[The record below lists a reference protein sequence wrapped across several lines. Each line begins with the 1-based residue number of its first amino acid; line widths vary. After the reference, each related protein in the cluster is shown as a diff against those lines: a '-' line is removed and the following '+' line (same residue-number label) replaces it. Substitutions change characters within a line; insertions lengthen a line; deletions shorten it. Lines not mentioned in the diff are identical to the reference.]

1 MATSAFRISLGDAI
15 HKLGQGRDVLVN
27 SGACEVSQ
35 STNTSKVNQALIP
48 LVMAGKWDTPWTV
61 VSDADAGHTSTER
74 NGVIDS
80 R

>member
-1 MATSAFRISLGDAI
+1 MR
-15 HKLGQGRDVLVN
+15 
-27 SGACEVSQ
+27 Q
-35 STNTSKVNQALIP
+35 STITRNVNQALIP

-61 VSDADAGHTSTER
+61 VTDADAGHTSTER